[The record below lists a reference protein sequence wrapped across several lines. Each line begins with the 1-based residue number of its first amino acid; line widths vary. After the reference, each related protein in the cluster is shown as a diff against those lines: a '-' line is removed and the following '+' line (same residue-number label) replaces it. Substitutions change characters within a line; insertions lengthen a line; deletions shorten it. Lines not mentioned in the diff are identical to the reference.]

1 LLFSFFFNLNTL
13 LLKKKIAGAKFL
25 AGLWPASQSLE
36 DGRNLL
42 FLTFS
47 CLQIISLG
55 VIQITVR
62 VNIKTD
68 RVIIYPVGFLN
79 PQVNMNFSD
88 GYTFFLPVFF
98 KPSKKFI

>member
-1 LLFSFFFNLNTL
+1 
-13 LLKKKIAGAKFL
+13 L

-88 GYTFFLPVFF
+88 GYTFSLPVFF
-98 KPSKKFI
+98 QTVKEIYLTLTVFSITVKKNQHCQGISGF